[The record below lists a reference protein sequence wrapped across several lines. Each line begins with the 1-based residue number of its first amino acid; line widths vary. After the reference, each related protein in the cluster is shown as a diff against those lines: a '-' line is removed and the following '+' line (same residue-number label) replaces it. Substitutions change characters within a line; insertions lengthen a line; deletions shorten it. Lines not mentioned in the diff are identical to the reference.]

1 MKKLA
6 LVFGAGPGLG
16 LSVARKFAKEG
27 FDIVLSARNEES
39 LKNMSEDI
47 KELGVNCGYKV
58 VDVSDEQNL
67 IRVINEIKSEY
78 GTPDCVVY
86 NVGITSPDTDNLTAE
101 DLVHHFKTDV
111 AGAFTVLKE
120 FADDKFAEK
129 KGAILLT
136 GGGLALYPA
145 DGFIP
150 LSIDKAALRSLAY
163 IFNQKYA
170 SKGIFVGTITVC
182 GTINGNEYFSSDNI
196 ADMYWQMFEKRDKCE
211 YAYQFPEL
219 APKILYKGQ
228 PVEYGIFEE
237 NSGKYWGEVYSLM
250 SK

>member
-6 LVFGAGPGLG
+6 VVFGAGPGLG
-16 LSVARKFAKEG
+16 LSVAKKFAQEG
-27 FDIVLSARNEES
+27 FDIVLSARNETS
-39 LKNMSEDI
+39 LKEMSEEV
-47 KELGVNCGYKV
+47 KKLGVECEYKS
-58 VDVSDEQNL
+58 VDVSDEKNL
-67 IRVINEIKSEY
+67 LRVIEEIKSEH

-86 NVGITSPDTDNLTAE
+86 NVGITSPDSEKLAAE

-111 AGAFTVLKE
+111 VGAYTILKE

-163 IFNQKYA
+163 IFHQKYA
-170 SKGIFVGTITVC
+170 SKGIFVGTVTVC
-182 GTINGNEYFSSDNI
+182 GTINGNEYFSSNNI
-196 ADMYWQMFEKRDKCE
+196 AEMYWKMFVKRDKCE
-211 YAYQFPEL
+211 YAYQFTELEPE
-219 APKILYKGQ
+219 ILYKGQ

-237 NSGKYWGEVYSLM
+237 NSGKYWGDVYSLI